1 MRDQFRKSQDS
12 ADSWRVPFGRDGRAG
27 GAGAGAAAAAGT
39 NPNPKLEN
47 HPPVVPEQQPQEQQP
62 QEEEEEAAQ
71 GQQQQA
77 AAAGSSS
84 SSSSSHWK
92 MQGPLLR
99 ILVQA
104 AFVGVLV
111 YSLKGAPQLPAR
123 LASPLL
129 SRATLAGTTLDDFEG
144 DVLDKI
150 RSQLDFRAWL
160 QHEAPPYQTHI
171 KSALTLYLLFYML
184 RVWLPLPARGGR
196 RRAPAPPPPRPPPP
210 PPPPT
215 PPPHPPPR
223 PYPPTPHRHHH
234 RNTPPPP
241 RAAERVSSLP
251 CLSDCRSRR
260 CRRWCTPSRSS
271 TSGSSASAPC

>member
-1 MRDQFRKSQDS
+1 
-12 ADSWRVPFGRDGRAG
+12 
-27 GAGAGAAAAAGT
+27 
-39 NPNPKLEN
+39 
-47 HPPVVPEQQPQEQQP
+47 
-62 QEEEEEAAQ
+62 
-71 GQQQQA
+71 
-77 AAAGSSS
+77 
-84 SSSSSHWK
+84 

-129 SRATLAGTTLDDFEG
+129 SRATLADATLDDFEG

-160 QHEAPPYQTHI
+160 QHEAPPYQSHI

-184 RVWLPLPARGGR
+184 RVWLP
-196 RRAPAPPPPRPPPP
+196 
-210 PPPPT
+210 PPT
-215 PPPHPPPR
+215 TTPKHTHHR

-234 RNTPPPP
+234 RNAPPTP
-241 RAAERVSSLP
+241 
-251 CLSDCRSRR
+251 RS
-260 CRRWCTPSRSS
+260 
-271 TSGSSASAPC
+271 